1 MATDATNVD
10 VTGLE
15 VNGKI
20 VNIVSKPSQ
29 AAKLGTGTHLWDAS
43 IYLSRLL
50 QTSQWRRSVQG
61 ASVLELGAGC
71 GMCGIA
77 AHHLGA
83 DFVVMTDCKEILG
96 LTQEN
101 VSRNTEYKDASGS
114 AIYVR
119 ELNWGQTDLPKFR
132 NDLNTTVK
140 TPDNSCVSF
149 DLILGA
155 DVVFRLDL
163 VEPLLDVIYFFAS
176 PTTTIFISLELRCTF
191 VFEKFQQ
198 AARQRFRVM
207 PVNPKRFTSSTNCN
221 VRIFKLKTLT

>member
-1 MATDATNVD
+1 MISTQRLKHLIIGWLLRFGTDTRKAHRDCQSVSTN
-10 VTGLE
+10 TGVYRILS
-15 VNGKI
+15 I
-20 VNIVSKPSQ
+20 IP
-29 AAKLGTGTHLWDAS
+29 AALDS
-43 IYLSRLL
+43 
-50 QTSQWRRSVQG
+50 
-61 ASVLELGAGC
+61 
-71 GMCGIA
+71 
-77 AHHLGA
+77 
-83 DFVVMTDCKEILG
+83 
-96 LTQEN
+96 
-101 VSRNTEYKDASGS
+101 
-114 AIYVR
+114 
-119 ELNWGQTDLPKFR
+119 LP
-132 NDLNTTVK
+132 
-140 TPDNSCVSF
+140 PCSCVSF